1 MQENNYTWN
10 YTYKG
15 MAGKND
21 FIPKIIML
29 YSPQKDKSLST
40 SKEKIKN
47 SGISSQPDPP
57 KIGLKHTQSKPVNKI
72 DFDKKKPFSIKINK
86 FGFDK
91 SNPISMKIW

>member
-1 MQENNYTWN
+1 
-10 YTYKG
+10 

-47 SGISSQPDPP
+47 SGISS
-57 KIGLKHTQSKPVNKI
+57 
-72 DFDKKKPFSIKINK
+72 
-86 FGFDK
+86 
-91 SNPISMKIW
+91 